1 MAECIDTIG
10 QSPYLGPAERL
21 FGSLGRAV
29 DRIGKATAEV
39 MVAMVLGLLEWQR
52 RANERSTLQ
61 TLSDEMLRDV
71 GLSRADIAGEAGKPF
86 WLR

>member
-29 DRIGKATAEV
+29 DRIGKSAAEG

-52 RANERSTLQ
+52 RADERATLQ

>member
-10 QSPYLGPAERL
+10 QSTYLGPAERL
-21 FGSLGRAV
+21 FGSLGRTV
-29 DRIGKATAEV
+29 DRIGAATAEG

-52 RANERSTLQ
+52 RANERATLQ